1 MKLTR
6 KLRPRS
12 DLKVNTYVIVTR
24 AIEEGINYGWNRAH
38 KHTDRPSEGQIKQE
52 IENAVMNSLSEVLI
66 WSETD

>member
-12 DLKVNTYVIVTR
+12 DLRVNTYIVVTR

-38 KHTDRPSEGQIKQE
+38 KHTDRPSPEQIKQE
-52 IENAVMNSLSEVLI
+52 IENAIMNSLSEVLI
-66 WSETD
+66 WPVED

>member
-12 DLKVNTYVIVTR
+12 DLKVNTYVVMGR

-38 KHTDRPSEGQIKQE
+38 KHTDRPSPEQIKQE
-52 IENAVMNSLSEVLI
+52 IENAIMNSLSEVLI
-66 WSETD
+66 WQGED